1 MTTFLYATPFA
12 ITGVV
17 LAFFHYRQPSVID
30 QSTSDSEKSSEG
42 PNLSKISTKNVA
54 EKPETQS
61 YKKLYHR
68 VQNLED
74 FPDVLPIARQTLL
87 SLLRQGV
94 LVARLQGGQ
103 HNVLD
108 ITEYQPDQLASFMA
122 TKRQD
127 THDDWSS
134 YLSRREA
141 GGGPEMFADREAARQ
156 WIKQNAPLQLVDG
169 AWVARVHNVTTPFAL
184 RGITKDAWQTYCEE
198 LGDGDL
204 EKNHCFIYK
213 ELLHEVDFDMPDQ
226 NSSDFLDPRLG
237 LYNDRI
243 WRAGA
248 GHLLIS
254 LFPNDFLPEILGF
267 NLHYESLAPQ
277 TLKAA
282 KELPEFG
289 ISGHYFAVHICIDN
303 ADSGHSAMAE
313 ATIRSYID
321 HVRRT
326 DEKMVQ
332 QAWKRVQAG
341 FLLSEY
347 LDGDED
353 LSKYR
358 ETVAQM
364 IHNKAGVAGQVHCS
378 SRARIGGRKLTE
390 WFSPNLLSSVNSH
403 SWKNDFVAALARSK
417 PWVYPG
423 DSARGLLIR
432 ELSWKGRMFGAF
444 THSEVQNLRT
454 WIDLLDND
462 GAADPEE
469 GYSNLVGK
477 QIDGNLEKMAT
488 VAQDCALTHPAFP
501 PQREKTLAS
510 AGQAEFFPLP
520 PIQSTQ
526 VKSETLLALWLVHPC
541 ILEQIVMSPHRTATS
556 LGSRVLQL
564 LRAESGYMAKSS
576 GVAGMDEQRRPGYN
590 PSLTTIGLQI
600 ARNTCLPEPTSLKDV
615 LCSVEQTSPQAT
627 DFAYA
632 VLSWAARPVSNEA
645 FLLGLARAF
654 LDLEVWVSCNE
665 VLLGKEDRQALREI
679 IERKQ
684 ACFEEI
690 LSEIKVGVGRVES
703 FTTGY
708 GLGRTRLEKLLI

>member
-1 MTTFLYATPFA
+1 MTVLLYAAFLIIGA
-12 ITGVV
+12 IIAFVHYYQPTAFESSKGNFGNGPK
-17 LAFFHYRQPSVID
+17 LADP
-30 QSTSDSEKSSEG
+30 
-42 PNLSKISTKNVA
+42 PKITAGDVK
-54 EKPETQS
+54 EKPETQF

-74 FPDVLPIARQTLL
+74 FPEILPSARQTLL
-87 SLLRQGV
+87 SFLRQG
-94 LVARLQGGQ
+94 LLLARFQNGQ
-103 HNVLD
+103 RNILN
-108 ITEYQPDQLASFMA
+108 ITEYDPEQLATFMA
-122 TKRQD
+122 AKRQD
-127 THDDWSS
+127 THDNWSS
-134 YLSRREA
+134 YLRRREA
-141 GGGPEMFADREAARQ
+141 GGGPEMFVDREAARQ
-156 WIKQNAPLQLVDG
+156 WLKENAPLQLVDG

-204 EKNHCFIYK
+204 EKNHCFIYR
-213 ELLHEVDFDMPDQ
+213 ELLGQIGYNFPDQ
-226 NSSDFLDPRLG
+226 NDADFIHPRHELD
-237 LYNDRI
+237 NDRI

-313 ATIRSYID
+313 ATICKYID

-326 DEKMVQ
+326 GAMDVQ

-353 LSKYR
+353 LNKYKDA
-358 ETVAQM
+358 VAEM

-390 WFSPNLLSSVNSH
+390 WFSTDVLSGVNSR
-403 SWKNDFVAALARSK
+403 SWKDDFVTALARSK

-423 DSARGLLIR
+423 DSERCLLVR

-444 THSEVQNLRT
+444 THTEVQCLRT
-454 WIDLLDND
+454 WIDLLDD
-462 GAADPEE
+462 DDAADVEE
-469 GYSNLVGK
+469 RYWKLVGRSD
-477 QIDGNLEKMAT
+477 DGGKIEWNSTLLDAA
-488 VAQDCALTHPAFP
+488 VAHPAFP
-501 PQREKTLAS
+501 PQREQPLTQG
-510 AGQAEFFPLP
+510 GQHEFVPLP
-520 PIQSTQ
+520 PLQITQ
-526 VKSETLLALWLVHPC
+526 VKLETLLPLWFMHPC
-541 ILEQIVMSPHRTATS
+541 ILEQVVMSPYRTTTW
-556 LGSRVLQL
+556 LGSHVLQL
-564 LRAESGYMAKSS
+564 LRAESGYMSESS
-576 GVAGMDEQRRPGYN
+576 GIAGMDEQRQPGYN
-590 PSLTTIGLQI
+590 LSLTTLGLQI
-600 ARNTCLPEPTSLKDV
+600 VRNNGLPEPTCLKDV
-615 LCSVEQTSPQAT
+615 LRNDDQSSPAAT
-627 DFAYA
+627 DLAYV
-632 VLSWAARPVSNEA
+632 VLSWAARPISNGT

-654 LDLEVWVSCNE
+654 LDLEAWLSCNE
-665 VLLGKEDRQALREI
+665 VLLGKEERQVLKKI

-684 ACFEEI
+684 ICFDGI
-690 LSEIKVGVGRVES
+690 LSEIKAKAGQVEKFISGYEFGRMQIE
-703 FTTGY
+703 
-708 GLGRTRLEKLLI
+708 RLLV